1 MTMRIKF
8 QRALIG
14 AALLAVP
21 ISIGSQSVAVAS
33 PNGSGTAPQGRQA
46 LASVERAAVAPE
58 GAKALGPLSPTE
70 TVEGDVVLAPRDN
83 SALVAFINE
92 VTDKSSSSFGRY
104 LAGGSFADRF
114 GPLPS
119 TISKVR
125 TALRADG
132 LDVTGIS
139 SDGLFVGFKGSA
151 QLVERAFHTGL
162 ESYRLPDGSRG
173 SATTTAVRLPSS
185 IARYVTAVVGLD
197 DLVHPEAVSLLRA
210 PRSAPGKV
218 ATPRTV
224 KIVHPHGS
232 PTACAAAKAAA
243 VSDGGLTDDAIANSY
258 GAFGL
263 YGSGDLGAGQH
274 VALYELEPFATSDV
288 GTFDTCYFGAAAAKS
303 MLSRLRVIPVDGGQ
317 PAGSGSGEAILDVDD
332 ISAMA
337 PDAHI
342 DVYEGPSPS
351 TNGIDYDPVDGY
363 VAIIDADQDQVVSSS
378 WGLCEQ
384 SIEQGQPGLQQAENL
399 LFEQAAAQG
408 QSVFGAAGDNGSDDC
423 NTGETSTP
431 VAGQNP
437 LSLDDPAGQ
446 PYVVSV
452 GGTTIDAATEPPLEH
467 IWNDGAYGGGGGG
480 GISQSWTMPAWQR
493 DATVPGIALPGSAD
507 YKNAAKVERSSGYP
521 TNFCQSEVPGAT
533 STTPCRLAPDVSAQA
548 DEFTGAITVYQAAFG
563 GWQTTGGTS
572 SATPIWASLTAL
584 TNASSTCASNPA
596 TSRGVGFVSPLL
608 YSVASNPAEYK
619 ASFNDITAGNN
630 DIYGLDDGLVYP
642 ATPGYDLA
650 SGLGS
655 PRLTGPGGT
664 AGLAYYL
671 CQSARSP
678 RRPVVSGLS
687 PASGTTAGGEQV
699 TITGTGFETGG
710 KPAVATIE
718 VGTAQLPP
726 ADFTVHSA
734 TSITAAL
741 PPASRPRPPDAPAPQ
756 DGAGGADVIVTLADG
771 QTSAPGPQA
780 SFEYVDKSGS
790 NSVPS
795 ITGVVPI
802 GGRES
807 APSAVTLLGSGFSGA
822 SEVSFG
828 GVAAKSFNVDSPYE
842 ITAVP
847 PPYSSGTKCSPLPK
861 TGVYAG
867 ENARNDIC
875 QVQVSVTNTHGS
887 SALGQIL
894 PPFEGAVTVDSL
906 GDLVA
911 PPGCGCETAPVPTEY
926 DYLPAPHLDS
936 VSTSG
941 GAADLASENG
951 ATVITV
957 HGIGL
962 NPMTID
968 WADVGPPGQGAS
980 MDISFVFVTGTSMQ
994 IVAPV
999 QPLSVDPLALPLSV
1013 RTVAGQSLPIP
1024 LTYAGVPT
1032 VTEVVN
1038 RVNKTA
1044 LNHVY
1049 GAPDT
1054 GGTPIEVKGKGFQR
1068 QLIAPID
1075 FSDSKSRYSFGT
1087 QYNFGVVNN
1096 DEVTTETVAQN
1107 PALVDVQLCTVT
1119 ACSLDRPADLLYL
1132 YPPGEPDVTSVTPAT
1147 GPAAGGTKVQVRGV
1161 NLGCAI
1167 DVYFGSVKAPSVSKV
1182 HSFLDCGATTV
1193 VDAKSPAGRAGSVVS
1208 LTVMTVESYFSGTG
1222 RGRSTAKF
1230 TYKKG

>member
-21 ISIGSQSVAVAS
+21 ISIGSQSVALAS
-33 PNGSGTAPQGRQA
+33 PKVSGTAHQGRQA
-46 LASVERAAVAPE
+46 LTSVERAAVAPE

-104 LAGGSFADRF
+104 LARGSFADRF

-119 TISKVR
+119 TIRKVR
-125 TALRADG
+125 TVLRADG

-162 ESYRLPDGSRG
+162 ESYTLPDGSRG
-173 SATTTAVRLPSS
+173 SAATSAVRLPSS
-185 IARYVTAVVGLD
+185 IARHVTAVVGLD
-197 DLVHPEAVSLLRA
+197 DLVHPEAVSLLRT
-210 PRSAPGKV
+210 PRSARGKV
-218 ATPRTV
+218 AGPRTV
-224 KIVHPHGS
+224 KVVHPRGS

-243 VSDGGLTDDAIANSY
+243 VSNGGLTDDAIANSY

-274 VALYELEPFATSDV
+274 IALYELEPFATSDV

-342 DVYEGPSPS
+342 DVYEGTSPS

-437 LSLDDPAGQ
+437 LSLDDPASQ

-467 IWNDGAYGGGGGG
+467 VWNDGAHGGAGGG

-493 DATVPGIALPGSAD
+493 EATVPGIALPGSAD
-507 YKNAAKVERSSGYP
+507 YKNAAKVEKSFGYP
-521 TNFCQSEVPGAT
+521 TNLCQSEVPGAT

-548 DEFTGAITVYQAAFG
+548 DEFTGAITIYQGAFG

-572 SATPIWASLTAL
+572 SATPIWAALTAL

-642 ATPGYDLA
+642 ATTGYDLA

-671 CQSARSP
+671 CQSAKSP
-678 RRPVVSGLS
+678 SRPVVSGLS
-687 PASGTTAGGEQV
+687 PASGTTAGGEHV

-741 PPASRPRPPDAPAPQ
+741 PPASRRASAGRPGAAGRGRPGRRDRDSGGRPDERP
-756 DGAGGADVIVTLADG
+756 GA
-771 QTSAPGPQA
+771 
-780 SFEYVDKSGS
+780 
-790 NSVPS
+790 
-795 ITGVVPI
+795 TGVVRVRRQERFELRSQHHGCRPDRRTRVGTV
-802 GGRES
+802 GGD
-807 APSAVTLLGSGFSGA
+807 A
-822 SEVSFG
+822 SWIRVQRCQQGQLRWG
-828 GVAAKSFNVDSPYE
+828 G
-842 ITAVP
+842 
-847 PPYSSGTKCSPLPK
+847 
-861 TGVYAG
+861 
-867 ENARNDIC
+867 C
-875 QVQVSVTNTHGS
+875 QV
-887 SALGQIL
+887 L
-894 PPFEGAVTVDSL
+894 PRRQRLRD
-906 GDLVA
+906 
-911 PPGCGCETAPVPTEY
+911 
-926 DYLPAPHLDS
+926 
-936 VSTSG
+936 
-941 GAADLASENG
+941 NG
-951 ATVITV
+951 I
-957 HGIGL
+957 
-962 NPMTID
+962 
-968 WADVGPPGQGAS
+968 
-980 MDISFVFVTGTSMQ
+980 
-994 IVAPV
+994 
-999 QPLSVDPLALPLSV
+999 
-1013 RTVAGQSLPIP
+1013 
-1024 LTYAGVPT
+1024 
-1032 VTEVVN
+1032 
-1038 RVNKTA
+1038 
-1044 LNHVY
+1044 
-1049 GAPDT
+1049 
-1054 GGTPIEVKGKGFQR
+1054 
-1068 QLIAPID
+1068 
-1075 FSDSKSRYSFGT
+1075 
-1087 QYNFGVVNN
+1087 
-1096 DEVTTETVAQN
+1096 
-1107 PALVDVQLCTVT
+1107 
-1119 ACSLDRPADLLYL
+1119 
-1132 YPPGEPDVTSVTPAT
+1132 
-1147 GPAAGGTKVQVRGV
+1147 PAAV
-1161 NLGCAI
+1161 L
-1167 DVYFGSVKAPSVSKV
+1167 
-1182 HSFLDCGATTV
+1182 
-1193 VDAKSPAGRAGSVVS
+1193 
-1208 LTVMTVESYFSGTG
+1208 VEN
-1222 RGRSTAKF
+1222 
-1230 TYKKG
+1230 